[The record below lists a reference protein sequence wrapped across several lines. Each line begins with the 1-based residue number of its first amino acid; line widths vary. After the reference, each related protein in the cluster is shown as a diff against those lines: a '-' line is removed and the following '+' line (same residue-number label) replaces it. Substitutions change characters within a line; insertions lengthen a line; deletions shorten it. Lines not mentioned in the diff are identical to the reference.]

1 MTKLTIKIIHS
12 MHSIDSI
19 DSNYSIIHQYSQK
32 TKEWK
37 FSGYRCLYCENVF
50 KTDLGIHKH
59 QSICKELNTIKKKRE
74 VFMPI
79 QVITV
84 RGERMYRWGDQGK
97 LYKDRSDAEK
107 QAQAAHAAGYKEK
120 QMKDKNK

>member
-1 MTKLTIKIIHS
+1 
-12 MHSIDSI
+12 MHSIVAI
-19 DSNYSIIHQYSQK
+19 DYKYSIIHQYSQT
-32 TKEWK
+32 TKQWK
-37 FSGYRCLYCENVF
+37 FTGYRCLHCENIF
-50 KTDLGIHKH
+50 KTDVGIHKH
-59 QSICKELNTIKKKRE
+59 QGLCKELNTTKKRE

-107 QAQAAHAAGYKEK
+107 QARAAHASGYKEK
-120 QMKDKNK
+120 KDMKDKK